1 MNLALLHDRLGQQE
15 DAIGLMRHGLPTMRD
30 ALGERHPWTVTTA
43 RLLRQLLEGLGRCEE
58 AAAVL

>member
-1 MNLALLHDRLGQQE
+1 
-15 DAIGLMRHGLPTMRD
+15 MRHGLPTMRD